1 MQTTSSQSTT
11 ITVGNLTNQTGTITA
26 TPTIGQPVE
35 LRCVNS
41 EIKQWYITGSEV
53 TPTNS
58 TISTRSGATR
68 ILAFSSFI
76 PSYAGTYTCLLS
88 SRGDT
93 QTKTTFPVVLG
104 KLSYICMCGLMCQF
118 GLHYYRIY
126 LCI

>member
-53 TPTNS
+53 MNTSCVVS
-58 TISTRSGATR
+58 TLSGSIR
-68 ILAFSSFI
+68 KLAFSSFV
-76 PSYAGTYTCLLS
+76 PSYAGTYTCLAS
-88 SRGDT
+88 SKNDT
-93 QTKTTFPVVLG
+93 QTKTTYPVVLG
-104 KLSYICMCGLMCQF
+104 KSL
-118 GLHYYRIY
+118 
-126 LCI
+126 